1 MYLKVNA
8 DQYVLNLDKYIYS
21 TPIIYD
27 SIHFRLGD
35 IIFVMYDN
43 ANDDINFI

>member
-8 DQYVLNLDKYIYS
+8 DQYVLNLDKYSYS

-27 SIHFRLGD
+27 FTHFRLGD
-35 IIFVMYDN
+35 IIFVMYVN